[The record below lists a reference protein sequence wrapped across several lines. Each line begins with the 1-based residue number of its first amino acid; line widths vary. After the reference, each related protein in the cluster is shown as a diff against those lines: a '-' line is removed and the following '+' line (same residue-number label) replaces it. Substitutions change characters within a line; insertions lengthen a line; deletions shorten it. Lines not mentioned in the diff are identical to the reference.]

1 MEKLFIVFDRIP
13 SSTSGGLVTYYMRLA
28 NMLKDYYDV
37 VIISIFDTDE
47 VNKKLFEGFN
57 IINISN
63 FNNDLKY
70 IVE

>member
-47 VNKKLFEGFN
+47 VDRK
-57 IINISN
+57 S
-63 FNNDLKY
+63 
-70 IVE
+70 VV